1 MSALRLTPK
10 DARELVRDFITDD
23 CEVGDEYASSP
34 SGLYDDYAWWCAGK
48 RRLLI
53 TKQQFGH
60 TLSALG
66 YRRSLGLGG
75 VSVRLG
81 LAPRCSE

>member
-1 MSALRLTPK
+1 MSALRLDPK
-10 DARELVRDFITDD
+10 DARELVRDFIADD
-23 CEVGDEYASSP
+23 CETGDEYSSLP
-34 SGLYDDYAWWCAGK
+34 SGLYDAYVWWCSGK

-66 YRRSLGLGG
+66 YRRAIGLGG
-75 VSVRLG
+75 RRVRLG
-81 LAPRCSE
+81 IAPRPSA